1 MNSELQHSLYGG
13 EISDYLTPQLPAQNH
28 KQQHNNLGP
37 DLESIYN
44 QHVANKGSID
54 TTGLV
59 SANINLNG
67 LIERQ
72 EADPLMDMF
81 RQTLSKVAQEINI
94 EGEPVLTTNNVST
107 LLQPKNQS
115 QDDIHQAQ
123 DAVQAA
129 LAELKELGAL

>member
-13 EISDYLTPQLPAQNH
+13 EISDYLTPRLPAQNH
-28 KQQHNNLGP
+28 TQQHNNLGP

-54 TTGLV
+54 TTGLI

-81 RQTLSKVAQEINI
+81 KQTLNKVAQEINI
-94 EGEPVLTTNNVST
+94 EGEPALTTNNVST
-107 LLQPKNQS
+107 LLQPKSQS